1 MTARLRDQT
10 ELRVKPRGRV
20 VRRLAR
26 RTEFGSPRV
35 LSVVRRRGNWLKVL
49 VAELDNG
56 RRGWV
61 RADAVALGS
70 TRWSLHVDR
79 SARRLVV
86 KRAGRR
92 RWSITVAVGRPANPT
107 PLGRFAVTDKLSPN
121 RPASPYGCCILALTG
136 HQTKLVPGWPGGDRL
151 AIHATPQTSSI
162 GQAAS
167 LGCLRAH
174 TSSMRK
180 LMKLVPVG
188 SPVFIRA

>member
-70 TRWSLHVDR
+70 TRWSLHVD
-79 SARRLVV
+79 S
-86 KRAGRR
+86 
-92 RWSITVAVGRPANPT
+92 
-107 PLGRFAVTDKLSPN
+107 
-121 RPASPYGCCILALTG
+121 
-136 HQTKLVPGWPGGDRL
+136 
-151 AIHATPQTSSI
+151 
-162 GQAAS
+162 
-167 LGCLRAH
+167 
-174 TSSMRK
+174 
-180 LMKLVPVG
+180 
-188 SPVFIRA
+188 